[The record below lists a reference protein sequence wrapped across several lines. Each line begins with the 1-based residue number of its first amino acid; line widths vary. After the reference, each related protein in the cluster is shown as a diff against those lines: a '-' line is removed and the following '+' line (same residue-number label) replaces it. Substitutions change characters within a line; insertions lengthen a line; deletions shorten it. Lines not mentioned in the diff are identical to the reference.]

1 MGRHTKL
8 SVNVNKFATIR
19 NARGGNNPDLVQ
31 VAKDCEAFG
40 AEGITV
46 HPRPDERHVRK
57 ADVYALKEIVTTEFN
72 IEGYP
77 SPEFISLIHNIK
89 PEQVTLVPDP
99 PDALTS
105 NAGWDTIK
113 YEDYLKSIIE
123 DLKKSAGRVS
133 IFLEANPDLLSTAKS
148 TGADRIELYTEPYAI
163 QYASDKTSA
172 ISPFK
177 ETAKLAGELGLG
189 INAGHDL
196 SLENL
201 NFLTSQLPELQ
212 EVSIGHAL
220 VCDALY
226 HGLQNTIQMYL
237 SELDTMPR

>member
-1 MGRHTKL
+1 M
-8 SVNVNKFATIR
+8 
-19 NARGGNNPDLVQ
+19 
-31 VAKDCEAFG
+31 AKDCEAFG

-77 SPEFISLIHNIK
+77 SPEFISLIHDIK

-133 IFLEANPDLLSTAKS
+133 IFLEANPELLSTAKS

-172 ISPFK
+172 INPFK